1 MGQRM
6 RGRPGHGITGRDAA
20 EYIEGV
26 AKALGTDL
34 KKRYDLERV
43 RDVLSKGVPLSK
55 IVREM
60 RDSQRS

>member
-6 RGRPGHGITGRDAA
+6 RARSGHGITGKFAA

-26 AKALGTDL
+26 AKAMGTDF
-34 KKRYDLERV
+34 KKAYGLERA
-43 RDVLSKGVPLSK
+43 RDVLSNGTPISK

-60 RDSQRS
+60 RDSQ

>member
-6 RGRPGHGITGRDAA
+6 RGRFGNGVTGPDAA
-20 EYIEGV
+20 QYIEGV

-34 KKRYDLERV
+34 KGRHDLEWA
-43 RDVLSKGVPLSK
+43 RDVLSNGTPLSK

-60 RDSQRS
+60 RDSQ

>member
-6 RGRPGHGITGRDAA
+6 KGRPGHEITGKDAA

-26 AKALGTDL
+26 ASALGTDL
-34 KKRYDLERV
+34 KKRYGLERT
-43 RDVLSKGVPLSK
+43 RDVLSNGMPLSK

-60 RDSQRS
+60 QDSQ